1 MTLEEFREKAKDE
14 EWAPG
19 WDAIESV
26 FKELY
31 VEQNPAH
38 YATDFTKRAMFGGTE
53 YIDGYSVYKSAN
65 GYQHIVTF
73 GMTELYADE
82 ESLGG
87 DYSRWGYEM
96 TMKLPC
102 ENAND
107 CLWAIDLLG
116 NLGRYTYSKGSW
128 FEPGHFMSN
137 MGQPIKSGSD
147 SLLTAILAVEDT
159 EAKGIDTIYGRV
171 DFLQFVGITN
181 EEYEMLKADPSK
193 AMLLAEAMKKDN
205 PFLVTDINRKKSY
218 IV

>member
-19 WDAIESV
+19 WDAVESV

-31 VEQNPAH
+31 GEQDPAH

-147 SLLTAILAVEDT
+147 SL
-159 EAKGIDTIYGRV
+159 
-171 DFLQFVGITN
+171 FVGITN

-205 PFLVTDINRKKSY
+205 PFLITDINRKKSY